1 MTTTATTTTTKNMNT
16 KIISI
21 EGNIGSGKSTLVNFL
36 KNHFNRSDTT
46 STTEEKKIVFV
57 GEPID
62 IWETITDDDEHRTPI
77 LVKYYQDIKRY
88 AFPFQMMAFI
98 TRIHLLRETIE
109 KNPDSV
115 IICER
120 SLFSDSHIFAKMLH
134 SSKQIGEIEY
144 KIYKMLFDE
153 FIRDYPVDTFIYLRA
168 DPEKCHE
175 RVAKRSREG
184 EDLISFEYL
193 KQCHD
198 YHEEWLATATSNV
211 IYLNGNEDLYLEEEH
226 KLTKAYEQCIEICS
240 THVLCS
246 SIV

>member
-1 MTTTATTTTTKNMNT
+1 MSNTTASTTTKKTNT

-21 EGNIGSGKSTLVNFL
+21 EGNIGSGKSTLVNYL
-36 KNHFNRSDTT
+36 KDHFKKSGQ
-46 STTEEKKIVFV
+46 KIVFV

-62 IWETITDDDEHRTPI
+62 IWETITDDDEAKTPI
-77 LVKYYQDIKRY
+77 LVKYYQDIKKY

-109 KNPDSV
+109 ENPDAV

-120 SLFSDSHIFAKMLH
+120 SLYSDSQIFAKMLH

-168 DPEKCHE
+168 DPEKCYE

-184 EDLISFEYL
+184 EDLISLEYL
-193 KQCHD
+193 TQCHE
-198 YHEEWLATATSNV
+198 YHEEWLGTAAATTTTNIV
-211 IYLNGNEDLYLEEEH
+211 YLNGNEDLYLEEEH
-226 KLTKAYEQCIEICS
+226 KLTKAYEQCIDICCCATS
-240 THVLCS
+240 VS
-246 SIV
+246 MV